1 MARPGLPPDLID
13 DAMAEILLR
22 VPPDEPADLVRASLA
37 DKRCRRILTD
47 PNFLRRYREFHRPP
61 PLLGFFHNHPPD
73 DVGSMPRFVATTGA
87 SPLPPP
93 EFDGE
98 EWWAMSGRHGR
109 VLIDVGDTGQGL
121 VVWEPLTGD
130 RRRVYLPV
138 LCAARGCSHLNCHGG
153 PFIVVGV
160 GSGVGIIHVF
170 VYSLDTGAWTQAT
183 SVDSGGVDYMGAQK
197 GILIG
202 DEIYFTLGWGDAIL
216 KYEVGRNRLS
226 MFDPPKVYDRAS
238 LVQMEDG
245 SLGLAGSEGSTIY
258 LWSWNGTHGGAA
270 RWVQS
275 RVIDFEKLLPSSKL
289 CETAEVIG
297 FAEGLGVMF
306 VGTFVGVYTIEVKS
320 GKMKR
325 IGDPGVFYPIV
336 PFMSFC
342 TPGKAPPSS
351 LLIIYNPNIYS
362 FLGDTCMVLC

>member
-13 DAMAEILLR
+13 DAIAEILLR

-47 PNFLRRYREFHRPP
+47 PDFLRRYREFHRPP
-61 PLLGFFHNHPPD
+61 PLLGFFHNHPPA

-93 EFDGE
+93 VFDGE
-98 EWWAMSGRHGR
+98 KWWAMSGRHGR
-109 VLIDVGDTGQGL
+109 VLIDVGDTGQDL
-121 VVWEPLTGD
+121 VVWDPLTGD
-130 RRRVYLPV
+130 RHRVYLPDSLHGTLCSPMV
-138 LCAARGCSHLNCHGG
+138 LCAVGGCSHLNCHDG
-153 PFIVVGV
+153 PFVVVGV
-160 GSGVGIIHVF
+160 GF
-170 VYSLDTGAWTQAT
+170 L
-183 SVDSGGVDYMGAQK
+183 K

-216 KYEVGRNRLS
+216 KYEVDRNRIS
-226 MFDPPKVYDRAS
+226 MFNPPKVYDRSAS

-245 SLGLAGSEGSTIY
+245 SLGLAGSKGSTIY

-270 RWVQS
+270 RWVQC
-275 RVIDFEKLLPSSKL
+275 RVIDFEKLLPSSEL

-306 VGTFVGVYTIEVKS
+306 VGTFAGVYTIEVKS

>member
-130 RRRVYLPV
+130 RRRVYLPDSLHGT
-138 LCAARGCSHLNCHGG
+138 LCS
-153 PFIVVGV
+153 P
-160 GSGVGIIHVF
+160 
-170 VYSLDTGAWTQAT
+170 T
-183 SVDSGGVDYMGAQK
+183 
-197 GILIG
+197 
-202 DEIYFTLGWGDAIL
+202 
-216 KYEVGRNRLS
+216 
-226 MFDPPKVYDRAS
+226 
-238 LVQMEDG
+238 
-245 SLGLAGSEGSTIY
+245 
-258 LWSWNGTHGGAA
+258 
-270 RWVQS
+270 
-275 RVIDFEKLLPSSKL
+275 
-289 CETAEVIG
+289 
-297 FAEGLGVMF
+297 GLGVMF

-342 TPGKAPPSS
+342 TPGRARAAPHVEDRHLTAAKVKLSS
-351 LLIIYNPNIYS
+351 FSWEEEALVVAVIAVTKKLQ
-362 FLGDTCMVLC
+362 MVLHNGTDAPVVVAVGHGHSLVVELESVWRK